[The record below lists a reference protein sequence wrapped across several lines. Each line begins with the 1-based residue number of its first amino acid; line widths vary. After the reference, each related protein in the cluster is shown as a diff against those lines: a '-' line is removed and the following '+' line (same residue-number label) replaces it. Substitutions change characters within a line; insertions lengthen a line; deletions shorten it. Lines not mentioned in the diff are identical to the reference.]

1 MWWFVV
7 LELFLV
13 AIGTK
18 SGMYLLS
25 AGIAPNIVLS
35 TIGAAA
41 SALVLLQISNKL
53 SMSQHLRR
61 TSKFLAYLGQ
71 ISIMIF
77 IVHAF
82 DNGMIVSAVLR
93 QLTSHLHQ
101 SSSLLLG
108 MIAFAIIRFI
118 IDTTLA
124 YLLVSTKITNKLFVD
139 RDFPI
144 RIGARQ

>member
-1 MWWFVV
+1 
-7 LELFLV
+7 
-13 AIGTK
+13 
-18 SGMYLLS
+18 
-25 AGIAPNIVLS
+25 
-35 TIGAAA
+35 
-41 SALVLLQISNKL
+41 
-53 SMSQHLRR
+53 
-61 TSKFLAYLGQ
+61 
-71 ISIMIF
+71 MIF

-101 SSSLLLG
+101 SFSLLLG